1 MSSDLPQR
9 FRDLAQQHQAVLE
22 HWSVF
27 WERVNARNRNHVPV
41 WEAWR
46 RFEKAFVDAALAVAE
61 LKAAVPPEVA
71 NLWIGPTG
79 LVAVY
84 CGYLRVGE
92 ALEAQAKFFQT
103 WLPRVAGATDLHWI
117 WDTDFHRYMERFEQD
132 QWELRKAA
140 EACEVWYRKQE
151 VEAIARALE
160 QSTIRENDKE
170 PPKPEAS
177 GTETTPSPPEGKPET
192 SAGEP
197 PEFKVIK
204 TYFRVA
210 TPATAERIRA
220 IIQSGASANEKL
232 NEINSILPIP
242 LSVTSAK
249 LAELLGVAE
258 STIRQTDF
266 WKRFRQSSGFKRRLK
281 NPRGWPRNVPLPEW
295 WSDMALGFNIT
306 RAKAQECQECS
317 FPVVVLVTF
326 DILNEWR
333 L

>member
-117 WDTDFHRYMERFEQD
+117 WNTDFHRYMERFEQD

-151 VEAIARALE
+151 VE
-160 QSTIRENDKE
+160 TIISRLQQPNIPEKGEKE
-170 PPKPEAS
+170 RVA
-177 GTETTPSPPEGKPET
+177 ETTRTEPASNPPEGRPLGPKKK
-192 SAGEP
+192 AGRNWLIEALELLQGNP
-197 PEFKVIK
+197 
-204 TYFRVA
+204 
-210 TPATAERIRA
+210 
-220 IIQSGASANEKL
+220 Q
-232 NEINSILPIP
+232 
-242 LSVTSAK
+242 LSDAQIAK
-249 LAELLGVAE
+249 LIGISR
-258 STIRQTDF
+258 STLTRNEQYRNASKLIRT
-266 WKRFRQSSGFKRRLK
+266 GGYI
-281 NPRGWPRNVPLPEW
+281 PRGYKPAP
-295 WSDMALGFNIT
+295 DALDAVA
-306 RAKAQECQECS
+306 RDEDE
-317 FPVVVLVTF
+317 
-326 DILNEWR
+326 D
-333 L
+333 